1 VTPTPSFRPP
11 YFFTAPDDDGWID
24 VHSDH
29 EGKFRI
35 KIAKHGHRWMIT
47 ALELHADEIS
57 NSILYSLSM
66 ARLDATINT
75 KLWDG

>member
-1 VTPTPSFRPP
+1 MTASSDFRPP
-11 YFFTAPDDDGWID
+11 YFFTTPDDAGWID

-29 EGKFRI
+29 GGKFRI
-35 KIAKHGHRWMIT
+35 KITKRDRRWVIT
-47 ALELHADEIS
+47 SLELCADEIS